1 MDTENISRLNSL
13 TREEL
18 ENLYLKKE
26 QQYLSEKE
34 SLQEKNQSLVNLIE
48 NVSYGSFIYRTKK
61 DGTSHFE
68 YLNKRC
74 IEITGVDPE
83 LVLLDGKNLF
93 QYILPEDYDNFL
105 EKSKESILE
114 KKTIL
119 WKGRLLKNEKTRWIQ
134 VESFPNFQTNG
145 DVLWNG
151 FIYDITERK
160 KIEES
165 VKINDSQLNFA
176 NTVETILLVLDRDG
190 IVTTINKQGCA
201 ILGYPEEEILGEFW
215 FQKFLPKPDEMEKI
229 YPLFLEFMSSG
240 KEIQMEYFENQ
251 IVNSS
256 GEIRLIA
263 WHNIVLRD
271 EKKNI
276 IGILCSGEDIT
287 NRKKIEEEIVKAKNF
302 SESIIASLPGIFYV
316 IDQNGKFLRVNNQFL
331 NITGYTEEEVD
342 LMHPLDFFTNSEKQL
357 LTERIQEVFE
367 KGKSNVEANML
378 LKNGNTIPY
387 FFTGYRAVIDNLPL
401 LIGVGVDISERKK
414 AEDELQKSEKKF
426 RRLFEKSTDALTIV
440 ENETFIDCNQS
451 TVDLL
456 GFNTKEEI
464 ISLHPSQVSPKFQP
478 DGELSSEKAQKMM
491 RLTFQKGAHRFEWV
505 HKRKNGETV
514 YTEVLLTSISEDPN
528 KRQLYTV
535 WRDITDRKKA
545 EESLAEERERLL
557 VTLKSIGD
565 GVITTDVSGN
575 IILMNSV
582 AEELCG
588 WSLEEAKGKP
598 LPEIFRIIHEFTRE
612 VFESPV
618 SRVLKT
624 GSIVELENHTVLI
637 SRNGTERVIA
647 DSGSPIRNQKSE
659 IIGVVLVFR
668 DMTEKHK
675 MQTTIQRSAK
685 LDSLG
690 VLAGGIAHD
699 FNNLLSG
706 IYGNI
711 DLALENSNDKRN
723 IAYLNKAIGTI
734 DRAKGLTSQLLT
746 FAKGGSPAREI
757 TQIVPFLKK
766 TILFALSG
774 SNVSCLF
781 QIEEGLW
788 NCNIDKHQIA
798 QVFDNIVINAKQ
810 AMPFGGK
817 IEVIAENI
825 KIAEKKGNLEIE
837 LGEYVKIS
845 IKDYGHGMSKKTLSK
860 IFDPYYTTKEG
871 GHGLGLATCY
881 SIINKHEGSIDV
893 ESEVGVGSIFHIYLP
908 AEKSIKSEKKL
919 QDDESKP
926 DAGVILILEDED
938 TLGEIMTYMIGSL
951 GYTVICKKDGQEIID
966 YFQNDLNRDRKIKG
980 MILDITIPGG
990 MGGKEVI
997 PVIRKLDQIIPVF
1010 IISGYTED
1018 MVMTNPW
1025 GYGFTASISKPFTKR
1040 ELSDILSKYVR

>member
-788 NCNIDKHQIA
+788 NCNIEKHQIA